1 MGFSIINSVTF
12 RRFRAE
18 RVVPLLLLGSAWA
31 CVPEFSDETS
41 RVKEPR
47 ILAVRAEPAEVRPG
61 GSVTLRA
68 LFVNEDGEEEGGE
81 SLEWAL
87 CVARKPLTEVGPV
100 APECVTEFG
109 SESEAL
115 KVLGEGPTVSASLA
129 SDVCR
134 QFGPL
139 SPPTAPG
146 ETVPGRAVDPDS
158 TGGYYQPVVV
168 GNPEPVAGR
177 IRALCGPGN
186 LPQVESVRFNQ
197 GYRPNEN
204 PEPEEIAV
212 LVDGN
217 EEPVEGTIVVAPG
230 DELTI
235 VVHFPACPTK
245 PVCGDGLCTAN
256 ENSTTC
262 AEDCGRDAV
271 GCLGAE
277 AYLYGDPVTRA
288 AVLKQ
293 ESVEIGWFAAK
304 GTFELATTDNAEDP
318 EVVSNTWIAPDEEL
332 ETTLWL
338 VARDDRGGTSWRSVR
353 VRVEE

>member
-1 MGFSIINSVTF
+1 MGPSIISSETF
-12 RRFRAE
+12 RRVRAE
-18 RVVPLLLLGSAWA
+18 RVALLLFLGSAWA

-47 ILAVRAEPAEVRPG
+47 ILAVRAEPAEARPG
-61 GSVTLRA
+61 ASVTLRA
-68 LFVNEDGEEEGGE
+68 LFVNEDGEEEGGD
-81 SLEWAL
+81 SIEWAL
-87 CVARKPLTEVGPV
+87 CVARKPLTEVGLV

-109 SESEAL
+109 SDSAAL
-115 KVLGEGPTVSASLA
+115 KGLGEGPSVSAPLA

-139 SPPTAPG
+139 SPPIAQG

-177 IRALCGPGN
+177 IRALCGPGD
-186 LPQVESVRFNQ
+186 LPQAESIRFNQ

-204 PEPEEIAV
+204 PEPEEIRAI
-212 LVDGN
+212 VDGE
-217 EEPVEGTIVVAPG
+217 EEPVESTVQVAPG
-230 DELTI
+230 HELTI
-235 VVHFPACPTK
+235 VVHFPACPST

-256 ENSTTC
+256 ENSTLC
-262 AEDCGRDAV
+262 PEDCGRDAV

-277 AYLYGDPVTRA
+277 AYLYGDPVTRT
-288 AVLKQ
+288 AVLK
-293 ESVEIGWFAAK
+293 EEALEIGWFAAK
-304 GTFELATTDNAEDP
+304 GTFELATTDNAEYP
-318 EVVSNTWIAPDEEL
+318 EIVSNIWIAPEEEL

-338 VARDDRGGTSWRSVR
+338 VARDDRGGTSWRSVH
-353 VRVEE
+353 VRVEQ